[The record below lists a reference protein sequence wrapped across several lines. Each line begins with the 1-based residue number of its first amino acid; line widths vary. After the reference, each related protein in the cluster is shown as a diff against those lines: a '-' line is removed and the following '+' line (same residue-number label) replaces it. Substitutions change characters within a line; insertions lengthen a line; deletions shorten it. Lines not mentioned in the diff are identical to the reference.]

1 MTDFQINDHL
11 LTKECAA
18 LAKDIFDEIMA
29 EHPDSEPEDLRE
41 DMFDRAHETADGHA
55 WVIYN
60 YRALMLCAHCDTSDG
75 EAFLDDV
82 GVEWNQG
89 ESTIYTVATAIAYGE
104 MRARIEQ
111 DIQQLIEDWEAP
123 QVAP

>member
-1 MTDFQINDHL
+1 MSDFQINDHL
-11 LTKECAA
+11 LTKECDA
-18 LAKDIFDEIMA
+18 LAKEIFDDVLA
-29 EHPDSEPEDLRE
+29 ENPDSEPEDLRE
-41 DMFDRAHETADGHA
+41 DMFDRAHETADGHE

-60 YRALMLCAHCDTSDG
+60 YQALMLCAHCDTSNG

-82 GVEWNQG
+82 GLAWKQG